1 MTTSRVILYAL
12 LAAALAAAVVMPRNS
27 GYEEPQLGEVDA
39 RMRWASDRVQI
50 QYEMA
55 RRLQSRAVA
64 LETAARAP
72 ATPGFVV
79 RIDPSVS
86 DERGAR
92 VEAVARQWWTRLG
105 PDTATASMALTVIAD
120 STVESLGV
128 PPSAAGRSWSS
139 DIFIAA
145 LGGAPACNVVLRV
158 PTLDREQNE
167 LAVSR
172 YDVLSHCRLIL
183 RYGAPG
189 PGVRSWLESRRY
201 GALVAR
207 RWVHTGRANISRSP
221 NHTYW
226 GLRSERARQEHGCFA
241 GRDEACTAAV
251 LQPWSETWR
260 PMGFPEGWLAT
271 RGPVFVD
278 EVGALVLDRVQRSIG
293 DEAFLALWRDT
304 TPFAQ
309 SVPQAMQQPLSA
321 VVRAALQDA
330 VDPAAPTSVTRGPLS
345 PIGGLI
351 PPLLLLVAGL
361 GVGSTIYGRR
371 RSEH

>member
-1 MTTSRVILYAL
+1 MTASRVILYAL
-12 LAAALAAAVVMPRNS
+12 LAAALAAAVMMPRNS
-27 GYEEPQLGEVDA
+27 GYEAPQLGEIDA
-39 RMRWASDRVQI
+39 RMRWASDRAQV

-64 LETAARAP
+64 LETAARAT

-92 VEAVARQWWTRLG
+92 LEAFARQWWTQLD

-128 PPSAAGRSWSS
+128 PSSVAGRSWSS
-139 DIFIAA
+139 DIFIAPTST
-145 LGGAPACNVVLRV
+145 APACNVVLRLPRV
-158 PTLDREQNE
+158 TREQNE
-167 LAVSR
+167 LALSNA
-172 YDVLSHCRLIL
+172 YVLSHCRLIL

-189 PGVRSWLESRRY
+189 PGVRAWLESRRY

-207 RWVHTGRANISRSP
+207 RAPTGRVDASRSP
-221 NHTYW
+221 NHMYW
-226 GLRSERARQEHGCFA
+226 AMRSERTRHELGCFS
-241 GRDEACTAAV
+241 GRDTACTAAL

-260 PMGFPEGWLAT
+260 PMGIPEGWLGT
-271 RGPVFVD
+271 RGPVFAD

-309 SVPQAMQQPLSA
+309 SVTRAMQQPLSA

-330 VDPAAPTSVTRGPLS
+330 YAHEAPALVTRGPLAPVS
-345 PIGGLI
+345 GII

-361 GVGSTIYGRR
+361 GVGSTLYGRR
-371 RSEH
+371 GSER